1 MQRALSFFAL
11 LGVSTFVVAC
21 GPTGVGRDGNV
32 VGGPC
37 SSSSGCAGGST
48 CLTST
53 MYPGG
58 TCSVACTTQ
67 ADCPSHSVCVTEGG
81 GQCVLPC
88 ATSAECRTGY
98 TCTERSTPTDHAL
111 VCIL

>member
-1 MQRALSFFAL
+1 MRQ
-11 LGVSTFVVAC
+11 LGLFLFSAGLVLAAGC

-37 SSSSGCAGGST
+37 SGSGGCAAGST

-53 MYPGG
+53 MDPGG
-58 TCSVACTTQ
+58 TCSVSCTRQ
-67 ADCPSHSVCVTEGG
+67 SDCPGNSVCVTEGG

-88 ATSAECRTGY
+88 GSASDCRAGY
-98 TCTERSTPTDHAL
+98 ACTERSTPTGHAN